1 VNIKIEKIN
10 DNVIVKLEGELNMN
24 YSNMLRETFKKI
36 LKDGNIKVLIDFE
49 KVGFIDSS
57 GIATLLEMFQNL
69 EKVGGRMRL
78 CHVNKRNI
86 GVFEI
91 TKVHKLFGIFE
102 NREDALKGL

>member
-1 VNIKIEKIN
+1 
-10 DNVIVKLEGELNMN
+10 
-24 YSNMLRETFKKI
+24 
-36 LKDGNIKVLIDFE
+36 
-49 KVGFIDSS
+49 
-57 GIATLLEMFQNL
+57 MFQNL